1 MQQSGVVERQY
12 KKPAPAGKQHW
23 RQQMNEITAGQL
35 RLDDTSNIDRIYKK
49 ITWRLIPFLLFCYIL
64 SYLDRV
70 NIGFAKLQ
78 MLGDLQLSDAVYG
91 MGAGVFFLGY
101 FFFEVPSNII
111 MHKVGARRWIA
122 RIMISWGVLSAA
134 MMFVESA
141 TSFYVLRF
149 LLGLAE
155 AGFFPGI
162 IYYLTRWYPA
172 DRRGRATSLF
182 LTAIA
187 LAGVIGGPLS
197 GWIMRDTNGLAGL
210 AGWQW
215 MFLFEGIPSVLAG
228 FFLLRYLDDKVEDAT
243 WLTDAE
249 KREVIA
255 LLQTEEVGKSHSS
268 ARKAFSSGK
277 TWLLSAIYFLF
288 VFSLYGISFWLPA
301 IIKAAGVQDV
311 LDIGLLSAL
320 PWAAGVIA
328 MLLIARSADRRGER
342 RWHIAIPAL
351 AGTIGF
357 IISVKFSANVP
368 IAMLGMAVATM
379 GIMSALPIF
388 WSIPT
393 AYLGGAGAAAGIAL
407 INSFGNLSG
416 FAGPSLMGWI
426 KSATGSLDS
435 GVYML
440 AACLLAGGLLTLLT
454 PPRVR

>member
-1 MQQSGVVERQY
+1 
-12 KKPAPAGKQHW
+12 
-23 RQQMNEITAGQL
+23 MNDITAERLQL
-35 RLDDTSNIDRIYKK
+35 GHATETDRIYRK

-70 NIGFAKLQ
+70 NIGFAKLH
-78 MLGDLQLSDAVYG
+78 MLGDLGLSDAVYG

-134 MMFVESA
+134 MMFVQGA

-149 LLGLAE
+149 LLGVAE

-172 DRRGRATSLF
+172 ERRGRATSLF

-197 GWIMRDTNGLAGL
+197 GWILRDANGLAGL

-215 MFLFEGIPSVLAG
+215 MFVIEGIPSVLAG
-228 FFLLRYLDDKVEDAT
+228 LFLLRYLDDRVEDAR
-243 WLTDAE
+243 WLTEAE
-249 KREVIA
+249 KREVVA
-255 LLQTEEVGKSHSS
+255 LLQKEEVGKSHSS
-268 ARKAFSSGK
+268 VRKAFASGR

-288 VFSLYGISFWLPA
+288 VFSLYGISFWLPS
-301 IIKAAGVQDV
+301 IIKAAGVADS

-320 PWAAGVIA
+320 PWAAGVAA
-328 MLLIARSADRRGER
+328 MVLIARSADRRRER
-342 RWHIAIPAL
+342 RWHIALPAL
-351 AGTIGF
+351 LGAVGF
-357 IISVKFSANVP
+357 LLSVAFSANAP
-368 IAMLGMAVATM
+368 LAMLGMSIATM

-393 AYLGGAGAAAGIAL
+393 AYLGGAAAAAGIAL

-416 FAGPSLMGWI
+416 FVGPSLMGWI
-426 KSATGSLDS
+426 KSVTGSLDS
-435 GVYML
+435 GVYLL
-440 AACLLAGGLLTLLT
+440 AGCLLAGAVLTLFTSPKL
-454 PPRVR
+454 R

>member
-1 MQQSGVVERQY
+1 
-12 KKPAPAGKQHW
+12 
-23 RQQMNEITAGQL
+23 MNEITAGHL

-111 MHKVGARRWIA
+111 MHKVGARRWIS
-122 RIMISWGVLSAA
+122 RIMISWGILSSA

-149 LLGLAE
+149 LLGVAE

-187 LAGVIGGPLS
+187 LAGLIGGPLS

-215 MFLFEGIPSVLAG
+215 MFLAEGMPSVIAG

-268 ARKAFSSGK
+268 PGKAFSSGK
-277 TWLLSAIYFLF
+277 TWLLSVIYFLF

-301 IIKAAGVQDV
+301 IIKAAGVQDA

-342 RWHIAIPAL
+342 RWHLAIPAL

-379 GIMSALPIF
+379 GIMTALPIF

-416 FAGPSLMGWI
+416 FVGPSLMGWI

-454 PPRVR
+454 PRRER